1 MATYIFIT
9 SLCFAVIVLGLVI
22 FKPHLKNNGS
32 VKEINSQKKDRGQ
45 MASKYR
51 GVYIIND

>member
-9 SLCFAVIVLGLVI
+9 SLCFAAIVLGLVI